1 MIIKNFKEL
10 SKNKKKKTA
19 LQILEAGLV
28 AAKPQNSL
36 KKILYQNRIELGK
49 TKINLND
56 FANVYLVAFGKA
68 ADSMAS
74 SVDSITKI
82 KGGIVVIPK
91 GSNPLVKSKK
101 FKIFK
106 SGHPLPDKASVRA
119 ASAALRFVQSKGK
132 NDFIIFLVSG
142 GSSALLSLPDRIT
155 LNEKIRLTRHLLK
168 SGASIQEINC
178 IRKHLS
184 QIKGGRLVEKM
195 HCKSVALVM
204 SDVLGDDLSSIA
216 SGMTYYDKTTF
227 NDALKILKKYNL
239 QTKIPKNILNILKQG
254 SIGKIPETP
263 KKSKIKHFI
272 ISNNSTC
279 IKNMVE
285 KSKELRISSKSIT
298 TLGDVRHV
306 AKKLARLAPKKKNSC
321 LIFGGEPTVMVA
333 GKGKGGRN
341 QELVLRLL
349 QNLQNSKQSFVIGSI
364 GTDGIDGNT
373 KYAGAISENLT
384 SRANEKTSF
393 LKTNDSSS
401 YFQKNGGLIKTGYTG
416 TNLNDIGLIL
426 T

>member
-1 MIIKNFKEL
+1 MIIKNIKKL
-10 SKNKKKKTA
+10 SKNPKKKTA

-28 AAKPQNSL
+28 AAKPQNSI
-36 KKILYQNRIELGK
+36 KKLVYRNRIELGK
-49 TKINLND
+49 TKIKLND

-74 SVDSITKI
+74 SVDSLTKI

-91 GSNPLVKSKK
+91 GAKPLVTSKK

-106 SGHPLPDKASVRA
+106 SAHPLPDKTSTRA
-119 ASAALRFVQSKGK
+119 ASAVLRFVKSKGK

-155 LNEKIRLTRHLLK
+155 LNEKINLTRLLLK

-184 QIKGGRLVEKM
+184 QIKGGRLVENM
-195 HCKSVALVM
+195 QCSSVALVM

-239 QTKIPKNILNILKQG
+239 QTKVSKNILKILKQG
-254 SIGKIPETP
+254 SLGKIPETP

-272 ISNNSTC
+272 IANNSTC
-279 IKNMVE
+279 IKEMTK
-285 KSKELRISSKSIT
+285 KSKELRISSKTIT

-306 AKKLARLAPKKKNSC
+306 AKKLARLAPKKKNSAI
-321 LIFGGEPTVMVA
+321 IFGGEPTVMVT

-349 QNLQNSKQSFVIGSI
+349 QNLQNSKKSFIIASI

-384 SRANEKTSF
+384 SSANEKTSF
-393 LKTNDSSS
+393 LKTNNSNS
-401 YFQKNGGLIKTGYTG
+401 YFQKHGGLITTGYTG

>member
-10 SKNKKKKTA
+10 SKNPKKKTA
-19 LQILEAGLV
+19 LQILEAGLES
-28 AAKPQNSL
+28 AKPQNSL
-36 KKILYQNRIELGK
+36 KKLVYRNRIELGK
-49 TKINLND
+49 TKIKLND

-68 ADSMAS
+68 ADSMVNY
-74 SVDSITKI
+74 VDSITKI
-82 KGGIVVIPK
+82 KSGIVVIPK
-91 GSNPLVKSKK
+91 GANPLVKSKK

-106 SGHPLPDKASVRA
+106 SGHPLPDKASVKA

-142 GSSALLSLPDRIT
+142 GSSALLSMPNRIT
-155 LNEKIRLTRHLLK
+155 LNEKISLTRQLLK
-168 SGASIQEINC
+168 SGATIQEINC

-239 QTKIPKNILNILKQG
+239 QTKIPKNIIKFLKQG

-279 IKNMVE
+279 IKNMVK

-298 TLGDVRHV
+298 TLGDVMHV
-306 AKKLARLAPKKKNSC
+306 AKNLAKLAPKKKNSC
-321 LIFGGEPTVMVA
+321 LIFGGEPTVFVT

-341 QELVLRLL
+341 QELILRLVEKL
-349 QNLQNSKQSFVIGSI
+349 KNSKQGYVLASI

-373 KYAGAISENLT
+373 KYAGAIIENSKYNSTEIKL
-384 SRANEKTSF
+384 F
-393 LKTNDSSS
+393 LKRNDSNSF
-401 YFQKNGGLIKTGYTG
+401 FQKHGGLIKTGYTH
-416 TNLNDIGLIL
+416 TNLLDIGLIM

>member
-10 SKNKKKKTA
+10 SKNPKKKTA
-19 LQILEAGLV
+19 LQILEAGLES
-28 AAKPQNSL
+28 AKPQNSL
-36 KKILYQNRIELGK
+36 KKLVYRNRIELGK
-49 TKINLND
+49 TKIKLND

-68 ADSMAS
+68 ADSMAN

-82 KGGIVVIPK
+82 KDGIVVIPK
-91 GSNPLVKSKK
+91 GSNSLRLSKK
-101 FKIFK
+101 YQIIK
-106 SGHPLPDKASVRA
+106 SSHPLPDKTSVRA
-119 ASAALRFVQSKGK
+119 ASTVLRFVQSKGK
-132 NDFIIFLVSG
+132 DDFIIFLVSG

-155 LNEKIRLTRHLLK
+155 LNEKINLTRLLLK
-168 SGASIQEINC
+168 SGANIQEINC

-184 QIKGGRLVEKM
+184 QIKGGRLVENM
-195 HCKSVALVM
+195 QCSSVALVM
-204 SDVLGDDLSSIA
+204 SDVLGDDLTSVA

-239 QTKIPKNILNILKQG
+239 QSKVSKNILKILKLG
-254 SIGKIPETP
+254 SAGKIPETP
-263 KKSKIKHFI
+263 KSSKIKHFI
-272 ISNNSTC
+272 IANNSTC
-279 IKNMVE
+279 IKEMVK
-285 KSKELRISSKSIT
+285 KSKELRISSKTIT
-298 TLGDVRHV
+298 TLGDVRLL
-306 AKKLARLAPKKKNSC
+306 AKKIARLAPKKKNSAI
-321 LIFGGEPTVMVA
+321 IFGGEPTVMVT

-349 QNLQNSKQSFVIGSI
+349 QNLQNSKQSFIIASI

-393 LKTNDSSS
+393 LKTNNSSS
-401 YFQKNGGLIKTGYTG
+401 YFQKHGGLINTGYTG

>member
-10 SKNKKKKTA
+10 SKNPKKKTA
-19 LQILEAGLV
+19 LQILEAGLE

-49 TKINLND
+49 TKIKLND
-56 FANVYLVAFGKA
+56 FAHVYLVAFGKA
-68 ADSMAS
+68 ADSMAN

-82 KGGIVVIPK
+82 KDGIVVIPK
-91 GSNPLVKSKK
+91 GSNSLRLSKK
-101 FKIFK
+101 YQIIK
-106 SGHPLPDKASVRA
+106 SSHPLPDKASVRA
-119 ASAALRFVQSKGK
+119 ASAVLRFVQSKGK
-132 NDFIIFLVSG
+132 DDFIIFLVSG

-155 LNEKIRLTRHLLK
+155 LNEKINLTRLLLK
-168 SGASIQEINC
+168 SGANIQEINC

-184 QIKGGRLVEKM
+184 QIKGGRLVENM
-195 HCKSVALVM
+195 QCSSVALVM
-204 SDVLGDDLSSIA
+204 SDVLGDDLTSVA

-239 QTKIPKNILNILKQG
+239 QSKVSKNILKILKLG
-254 SIGKIPETP
+254 SAGKIPETP
-263 KKSKIKHFI
+263 KSSKIKHFI
-272 ISNNSTC
+272 IANNSTC
-279 IKNMVE
+279 IKEMVK
-285 KSKELRISSKSIT
+285 KSKELRISSKTIT
-298 TLGDVRHV
+298 TLGDVRLL
-306 AKKLARLAPKKKNSC
+306 AKKIARLAPKKKNSAI
-321 LIFGGEPTVMVA
+321 IFGGEPTVMVT

-349 QNLQNSKQSFVIGSI
+349 QNLQNSKQSFIIASI

-393 LKTNDSSS
+393 LKTNNSSS
-401 YFQKNGGLIKTGYTG
+401 YFQKHGGLINTGYTG

>member
-10 SKNKKKKTA
+10 SKNPKKKIA
-19 LQILEAGLV
+19 LQILEAGLD

-36 KKILYQNRIELGK
+36 KKLVYRNRIELGK
-49 TKINLND
+49 TKIKLND

-68 ADSMAS
+68 ADSMTS

-82 KGGIVVIPK
+82 KGGVIVIPK
-91 GSNPLVKSKK
+91 GSIPLVNSKK

-106 SGHPLPDKASVRA
+106 SAHPLPDKTSVRA
-119 ASAALRFVQSKGK
+119 ASAVLRFVKSKGK

-142 GSSALLSLPDRIT
+142 GSSALLSMPNGIT
-155 LNEKIRLTRHLLK
+155 LSEKISLTRQLLK
-168 SGASIQEINC
+168 SGATIQEINC

-184 QIKGGRLVEKM
+184 QIKGGRLVENM
-195 HCKSVALVM
+195 QCKSVALVM

-239 QTKIPKNILNILKQG
+239 QTKIPKNILKFLKHG

-279 IKNMVE
+279 VKMMVK
-285 KSKELRISSKSIT
+285 KSKELGISSKSIT

-306 AKKLARLAPKKKNSC
+306 AKNLAKLAPKKKNSA
-321 LIFGGEPTVMVA
+321 IVFGGEPTVMVS

-349 QNLQNSKQSFVIGSI
+349 QNLQNSKQSFIIASI

-373 KYAGAISENLT
+373 KYAGAISENIV
-384 SRANEKTSF
+384 SGINDKMSF
-393 LKTNDSSS
+393 LKTNNSSC
-401 YFQKNGGLIKTGYTG
+401 YFQKHGGLVKTGYTH
-416 TNLNDIGLIL
+416 TNLLDIGLIM